1 MTRDQKSL
9 PDFAVAEPAPSLAVR
24 AYDRLRKAIESG
36 QLQPRTRLRE
46 EALAEW
52 LEMSRTPVREAVR
65 RLEAEGFFSRESRSL
80 VVSSLDQQG
89 VAELYAMREV
99 LEGTAAAFAARQASD
114 VEIGTLRELYEIETG
129 LLDRPTELIRHNER
143 FHSALYGAAHN
154 RYLLKTLGALRDARA
169 LLGASTLMDRERAA
183 TAHAE
188 HETIV
193 MAIEARDPGR
203 ADEAA
208 RTHIRAAQR
217 ERLRRLSDGG

>member
-1 MTRDQKSL
+1 MNREDQGL
-9 PDFAVAEPAPSLAVR
+9 PDFVAAEPAPSLAVR
-24 AYDRLRKAIESG
+24 AYERLRRAIETG
-36 QLQPRTRLRE
+36 QLPPRTRLRE

-52 LEMSRTPVREAVR
+52 LAMSRTPIREAVR
-65 RLEAEGFFSRESRSL
+65 RLEAEGFFSRDSRAL

-114 VEIGTLRELYEIETG
+114 VEIATLRELCEIELG
-129 LLDRPTELIRHNER
+129 LFDRPEDLIRHNER

-169 LLGASTLMDRERAA
+169 LLGASTLTNADRAI
-183 TAHAE
+183 TAHTE
-188 HETIV
+188 HEAIV
-193 MAIEARDPGR
+193 SAIEAREPAR

-208 RTHIRAAQR
+208 RAHIRAAQR
-217 ERLRRLSDGG
+217 ERLRRLDDR